1 VPASPPATPD
11 PGPGPTRRLRNPFA
25 PTAPRTDATTDTL
38 PDGTGSTSGEPPRR
52 RWTWKPSGDPG
63 DVAETIAGLL
73 IIAAAGLAAVVA
85 RGGRRQLRQP
95 TRDQAD
101 DLGAPLARIAC
112 RHLPM
117 ALLSPDLKDVGA
129 FAGALRGYVDDG
141 PLIDRST
148 DLPTGATT

>member
-1 VPASPPATPD
+1 VL
-11 PGPGPTRRLRNPFA
+11 GPTRRLRNPFA
-25 PTAPRTDATTDTL
+25 PTAQRTDATTPTQ
-38 PDGTGSTSGEPPRR
+38 PDGTDSTSGEPARR

-63 DVAETIAGLL
+63 DVSETIAGLL
-73 IIAAAGLAAVVA
+73 IIAVAGLAAVIA

-95 TRDQAD
+95 TKDQAD

-117 ALLSPDLKDVGA
+117 ALLSPDLKDLGA

-141 PLIDRST
+141 PLLDATT